1 MISQIKMILNWAFL
15 RHLTRKL
22 CSSIGTLQTQNS
34 ITKVIGSWGQRRKM
48 DQDKHRATFLSMK
61 NKKSKGIWMI
71 TSKMAQ
77 GWRTRVS
84 LTVWMTIRVVIVWM
98 KLISTGKHRMI
109 TRGATRHRIIEIWQ
123 MAWRQLARKAIEG
136 QRARSVLTER
146 RPQRPKIS

>member
-22 CSSIGTLQTQNS
+22 CSSIETLQTQNS
-34 ITKVIGSWGQRRKM
+34 ITKVIGSWGRHRKM
-48 DQDKHRATFLSMK
+48 DRDKHRAIFLLMK
-61 NKKSKGIWMI
+61 NKKSKEIWTI
-71 TSKMAQ
+71 ASKMAP

-109 TRGATRHRIIEIWQ
+109 TRGATRLRITETWQ

-136 QRARSVLTER
+136 QRVRSALTER
-146 RPQRPKIS
+146 RLQRLKIS